1 MVTDMTK
8 NKRPPLYKRTD
19 AASQMM
25 SRLMSSMPAATFEM
39 ETFARLAGIVATTD
53 VPTAAMECKHRP
65 RLLINPKFVDKH
77 CKRDEHLFLLVM
89 HELWHVMLAHTS
101 LYPRV
106 TQAQNIAF
114 DAIINAGLMRKFNKP
129 EYMGFFDAINPPDQ
143 FPHLLLRPPVG
154 WPDKPQYPTDIGPAG
169 TNRILRQLYPPKGTF
184 RPAMPFY
191 DEILDLIKKDMRER
205 GVPMLVPVLLG
216 DHDGTGRD
224 AYSSAYLK
232 DAMGRVAKKWPMGIG
247 DFGPPTNGGF
257 MNPWQLQPDS
267 ATQEIRRA
275 FSRLLRRAL
284 GKEVGDYRR
293 KERLPIPGV
302 TGMGVLPNPRD
313 RMNPARK
320 MLGIPNT
327 LWIQKGEVKARVPER
342 KVKAHVYLDVS
353 GSMSRVLPYLVNM
366 LTPYVAQGKAK
377 IYQFSTMVDE
387 LKIEDLKKNVVNS
400 TRGTQIY
407 CVTQHMLEHKD
418 SLQRVIILT
427 DGYTG
432 RAHYDHERQLKEHG
446 MKVHVVLPGE
456 SPYDQ
461 DLQSIATSVTVLPTL
476 R

>member
-1 MVTDMTK
+1 MTK
-8 NKRPPLYKRTD
+8 EKRPPLYKRLD
-19 AASQMM
+19 EASKIM
-25 SRLMSSMPAATFEM
+25 SRLMASMPAATFEM
-39 ETFARLAGIVATTD
+39 ETFSRLAGIVTTKD

-65 RLLINPKFVDKH
+65 RLLINPAFVEKN

-114 DAIINAGLMRKFNKP
+114 DAIINAGLMRKFSRP

-154 WPDKPQYPTDIGPAG
+154 WPDKPQYPTDMGPTG
-169 TNRILRQLYPPKGTF
+169 TNRILRQLYPPKGAR
-184 RPAMPFY
+184 RPTMPFY
-191 DEILDLIKKDMRER
+191 DEILDLIKKDQKER

-216 DHDGTGRD
+216 DHESDSRD

-232 DAMGRVAKKWPMGIG
+232 DAMGRIVKKWTMDVS
-247 DFGPPTNGGF
+247 DFSPPGQANN
-257 MNPWQLQPDS
+257 MNPWQLHPNS
-267 ATQEIRRA
+267 ATQEVRRA

-284 GKEVGDYRR
+284 GKELGDYRR
-293 KERLPIPGV
+293 KERLPIPGI

-313 RMNPARK
+313 RLNPARK
-320 MLGIPNT
+320 LLGMPGT
-327 LWIQKGEVKARVPER
+327 LWSQRGEVKARVPER
-342 KVKAHVYLDVS
+342 RVKAHVYLDVS
-353 GSMSRVLPYLVNM
+353 GSMSNVLPYLLN
-366 LTPYVAQGKAK
+366 LLAPYVAQGKAK
-377 IYQFSTMVDE
+377 IYQFSTLVDE
-387 LKIEDLKKNVVNS
+387 LSLEGLKKGLVNS
-400 TRGTQIY
+400 TRGTQIF

-418 SLQRVIILT
+418 NLKQVIILT

-432 RAHYDHERQLKEHG
+432 RPRFDHVRQLQERN
-446 MKVHVVLPGE
+446 MKIHVVLPGE
-456 SPYDQ
+456 SPYDR
-461 DLQSIATSVTVLPTL
+461 DLASIATSVTVLPRL